1 VLEIHRWGSGIMSK
15 RPKRRV
21 IPFLNRAF
29 RSVNVIENASG
40 YDDDENHLDDGSAE
54 EVVDDLQVY
63 VGHLP

>member
-1 VLEIHRWGSGIMSK
+1 MSK